1 MKNKLLKVLL
11 LLVLAGGV
19 LYSCKEEIAGLFDA
33 QAPDVDQVQSWYN
46 ANLPQGVYLKS
57 AGFNGGRLYAKPD
70 WKHAYKGKHEKF
82 HTVEVPLSTQGR
94 FGFAPMECKHAYD
107 ETGDRRYIRSLTQM
121 VIVTEKEN
129 NKTYGFL
136 MTIIPDK
143 EYRDET
149 KFKSYFSKYKKWQKE
164 YSGYVFY
171 HTLEGDF
178 TNGWKLSDGKVTKS
192 VKPKDGGDI
201 GLHLKSGYTE
211 CTDYYWEQ
219 WYELCTDWYTETEW
233 GSEYGGTTCEGPYVE
248 YEYLYTECVWV
259 EDPENP
265 EDPGGGYIPP
275 DPEPCTC
282 GYCPIC
288 GVCLDAC
295 PGHSDS
301 TFVNAVNNVMGLT
314 SSNIKSGLTA
324 AMSDGRITVNSSTS
338 NPIFYFTFSQN
349 AAGQWIYNVSINPNN
364 LTNLDNGTKM
374 IIAHEMFHFY
384 KIETGPANQAG
395 ANDYHHSLM
404 VLEPDY
410 RAMLKEIF
418 PGFTEAEYDMLRFA
432 GTLGSPI
439 FDDLPQAERTA
450 IIDFFITNGI
460 YYQ

>member
-259 EDPENP
+259 EDPEEP
-265 EDPGGGYIPP
+265 EGGYDPP
-275 DPEPCTC
+275 EPDPCTC
-282 GYCPIC
+282 STCPIC
-288 GVCLDAC
+288 GGCLDAANSTACPGTC
-295 PGHSDS
+295 PGHDPQAYVSQTGDILCNPNLSS
-301 TFVNAVNNVMGLT
+301 TMSPQLPNTCVTSIMEYINNSFCGGSNNEGVYILDYLQTYEGLVNVDGVDPDDIPSFVDRHFNTT
-314 SSNIKSGLTA
+314 SFSGFQDA
-324 AMSDGRITVNSSTS
+324 IDNGRIVMTD
-338 NPIFYFTFSQN
+338 TFSDIPN
-349 AAGQWIYNVSINPNN
+349 STHNVAVVGYHSNGILIYMDPEMGCFWEAPVSDFN
-364 LTNLDNGTKM
+364 LT
-374 IIAHEMFHFY
+374 Y
-384 KIETGPANQAG
+384 
-395 ANDYHHSLM
+395 
-404 VLEPDY
+404 
-410 RAMLKEIF
+410 
-418 PGFTEAEYDMLRFA
+418 
-432 GTLGSPI
+432 
-439 FDDLPQAERTA
+439 A
-450 IIDFFITNGI
+450 ISITSCK
-460 YYQ
+460 